1 MKTTI
6 CHLNKK
12 VWIPA
17 IEESIQNWIDFSNSI
32 FCENYEDKLRALDTA
47 NQLLDLLALV
57 KSDSL
62 TDQQF
67 ETLRF
72 YVH

>member
-1 MKTTI
+1 MKKTI
-6 CHLNKK
+6 CHLNKE

-17 IEESIQNWIDFSNSI
+17 IEKAIQEWIDFANST
-32 FCENYEDKLRALDTA
+32 FCEKYEDKVSALETA
-47 NQLLDLLALV
+47 IELLDLLALV

-67 ETLRF
+67 ETLMF